1 MITNIT
7 INRDDNVKKQIFI
20 ANDVSI
26 IPNVR
31 DYIKIGDDTHRVV
44 ERTFE
49 YFTDKNRSE
58 ICRCTITVE
67 KLGIEVNL

>member
-7 INRDDNVKKQIFI
+7 INRDDNVKKQIFR
-20 ANDVSI
+20 ANDVAI

-31 DYIKIGDDTHRVV
+31 DYIKIGDDNHRVV

-49 YFTDKNRSE
+49 YFPGTKKAE
-58 ICRCTITVE
+58 ICECTITVE

>member
-49 YFTDKNRSE
+49 YF
-58 ICRCTITVE
+58 
-67 KLGIEVNL
+67 

>member
-7 INRDDNVKKQIFI
+7 INRDDNVKKQIFN

-44 ERTFE
+44 GRTFE
-49 YFTDKNRSE
+49 YFPSTKKAE
-58 ICRCTITVE
+58 ICECTITVE
-67 KLGIEVNL
+67 NLE